1 MKFKV
6 DQCVQVFTGSEINRA
21 SMAAVTAVW
30 TTPRD
35 ELLSAEAETSVATV
49 TRCDLDAD
57 VVDEHTGLSLLVLNL
72 PNPRDSF
79 S

>member
-1 MKFKV
+1 
-6 DQCVQVFTGSEINRA
+6 
-21 SMAAVTAVW
+21 MATVAAVW

-35 ELLSAEAETSVATV
+35 EFLSPEAEASVATV

-72 PNPRDSF
+72 PNPRIRSANDLFYGF
-79 S
+79 SWLTTLITRPREP